1 MTQCWQTF
9 LFLFKVIG
17 ACGGSQKCALV
28 KQRGAI
34 EAIDYNSEN
43 VKDRV
48 KELTNGKGANVIIDA
63 VGGDIFDQC
72 VRWYVETTF
81 DGKNNEIHSDI
92 VLLHFA
98 QFLPYISLLFARS

>member
-1 MTQCWQTF
+1 M
-9 LFLFKVIG
+9 IG

-28 KQRGAI
+28 KQRGTI

-72 VRWYVETTF
+72 VRWYVQTTF
-81 DGKNNEIHSDI
+81 DGKTNEIQSNMAS
-92 VLLHFA
+92 LRFA
-98 QFLPYISLLFARS
+98 QFLPYITLLFARY